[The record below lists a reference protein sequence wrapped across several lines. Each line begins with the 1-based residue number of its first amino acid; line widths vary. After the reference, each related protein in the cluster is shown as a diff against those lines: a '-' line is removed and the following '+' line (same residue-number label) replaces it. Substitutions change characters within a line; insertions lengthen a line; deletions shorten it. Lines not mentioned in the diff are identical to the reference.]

1 VVLVTSATIAFFL
14 VLPPF
19 LGAGVGLAA
28 GLAAGFAAGFAAGL
42 LAGCLVDFFVA
53 MIKYILHLNNKQKNP
68 KNQIPIKQYVKELLP
83 N

>member
-1 VVLVTSATIAFFL
+1 VVLVTSATAAFFL

-19 LGAGVGLAA
+19 LIAGVGLTA
-28 GLAAGFAAGFAAGL
+28 GLAAGFAAGL

-53 MIKYILHLNNKQKNP
+53 MIKYILHLNNKQKKS
-68 KNQIPIKQYVKELLP
+68 KNQIPIKQYVKELSP

>member
-1 VVLVTSATIAFFL
+1 VVLVTSATAAFFL

-19 LGAGVGLAA
+19 LIAGVGLTA
-28 GLAAGFAAGFAAGL
+28 GLAAGFAAGL

-53 MIKYILHLNNKQKNP
+53 IINKQKKS
-68 KNQIPIKQYVKELLP
+68 KNQIPIKQYVKELSP